1 MLISALTIAL
11 AFTTTPQVIS
21 QKNGGLTVHTA
32 EGDVVGTLV
41 SPTVR
46 QFLGI
51 PYAVGH
57 RWEPPKNA
65 HARSALFNASNFG
78 DSCPQIIATSTSTLA
93 PPGTNVSESEDCL
106 NLNIW
111 APTTE
116 RKQRTAVMIWIY
128 GGEFQYGTVCLAK
141 V

>member
-11 AFTTTPQVIS
+11 AFTTTQVIS
-21 QKNGGLTVHTA
+21 QKNGGLIVYTA

-65 HARSALFNASNFG
+65 HARSALFNSSNFG
-78 DSCPQIIATSTSTLA
+78 DSCPQIIGRLQVLMYQ
-93 PPGTNVSESEDCL
+93 N
-106 NLNIW
+106 
-111 APTTE
+111 
-116 RKQRTAVMIWIY
+116 RRTV
-128 GGEFQYGTVCLAK
+128 
-141 V
+141 